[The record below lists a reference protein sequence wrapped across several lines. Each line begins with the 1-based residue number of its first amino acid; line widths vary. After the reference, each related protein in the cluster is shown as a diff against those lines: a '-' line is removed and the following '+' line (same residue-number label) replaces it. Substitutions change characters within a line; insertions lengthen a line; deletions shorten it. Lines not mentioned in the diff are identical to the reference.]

1 MRYNLDVKEAR
12 LGENLTPEALSELL
26 DNLAERFYDRDVEP
40 EDIVV
45 MEVIE

>member
-1 MRYNLDVKEAR
+1 MKYNLDVKGER
-12 LGENLTPEALSELL
+12 VGENLSPEALSELL
-26 DNLAERFYDRDVEP
+26 DNLAERFYDHKVEP